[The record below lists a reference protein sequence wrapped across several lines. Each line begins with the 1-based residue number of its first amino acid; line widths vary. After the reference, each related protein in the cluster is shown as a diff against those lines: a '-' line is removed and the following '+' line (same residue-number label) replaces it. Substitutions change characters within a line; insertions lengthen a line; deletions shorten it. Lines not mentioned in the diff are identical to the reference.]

1 MGGGPLLML
10 RARCL
15 HAFAGPLND
24 EAAFKLGQC
33 AENVKDEF
41 AAGGRGVD
49 FFGER
54 AEVNPAFVEVFNHG
68 DEVAQAAS
76 RAVEFRDG
84 ERAPSFR
91 VLRQRVRAGRLV
103 VTPVRRSVKSFL
115 HLARYAAALRGS
127 LLPPASASH
136 PPARPRSATSG

>member
-1 MGGGPLLML
+1 ML

-54 AEVNPAFVEVFNHG
+54 AEVIPAFVEVLNHG
-68 DEVAQAAS
+68 NEVAQAAGEP
-76 RAVEFRDG
+76 VEFPDG
-84 ERAPSFR
+84 ERIVILQGFEATGEG
-91 VLRQRVRAGRLV
+91 RALG
-103 VTPVRRSVKSFL
+103 
-115 HLARYAAALRGS
+115 RGS
-127 LLPPASASH
+127 GAAVGENLFASG
-136 PPARPRSATSG
+136 PL

>member
-1 MGGGPLLML
+1 ML

-115 HLARYAAALRGS
+115 H
-127 LLPPASASH
+127 
-136 PPARPRSATSG
+136 PARCNAFNCMSAFWSMVDMRAYPYFTAINLNPQT